1 MKQTKRLLSVLLTL
15 CLLLGVLPT
24 EAFASP
30 QGEATAAIAA
40 VEEGTLLNIPPL
52 EKELPA
58 IEEAEDEELSLTL
71 SSPQS
76 EEAVSLTEEIPQVFS
91 AGARAEESG
100 FQLTLGKADNTYW
113 YNGGDLGG
121 TIGVSGASNGW
132 SGKGRGNFNASVS
145 GGGSSYTLTV
155 AEKEKFKKSNIIYQ
169 PFALSIE
176 VPAYSSKVLDLDLSI
191 EGQRNSKGAA
201 SYYLEL
207 FIWGTGGDRAAS
219 TKFNVGETRNPTPG
233 AAVLTTGYRYFS
245 DSKSG
250 GVSTGKLSLSFTNVS
265 GTAKTVTYYMGAY
278 VGMNSSTSLL
288 SSYHHTLNA
297 YFKFSASK
305 VTTTEYAAAVGNT
318 PYVWVNDAIREYNAV
333 PGSYLRLFKDYYTN
347 TSITLNQGG
356 TVDLCGKHIWLTEGA
371 TLDVRGG
378 SGTQTQI
385 ANGTIDGEAAA
396 ITHSGAGSLYLGD
409 DGGKNP
415 LKVFGQQ
422 TGVLNNGGDL
432 YLLDGVQ
439 LRGSKENGIKN
450 TGKGDIFLQGAPSIY
465 GGTHD
470 IDLGSTGLLRLRK
483 ALTNTSPISVYLPNY
498 TASVEAPRR
507 VTDVWSSKMGSADPN
522 QYLDISVEGM
532 ADRPMP
538 ALVQQNL
545 TGGGTALVA
554 RPYIVSLRPNG
565 GSGVPAYIAIGP
577 YRLIT
582 GLPTPTRPGYTF
594 DGWFLN
600 GDRDQPVRNNEIRCT
615 SDVVLVA
622 GWSYKKYI
630 IIIENPDGTKT
641 EKEIAPEETYGDS
654 LPQPPTPPTG
664 HEFDH
669 WETSDGKKVDENT
682 PVADT
687 IDPATGN
694 PKPLKPVY
702 KAKTYTITFDY
713 RIPGAR
719 PSTRRLEY
727 GNSYGIL
734 PTTARKG
741 YTFLGWYTHETAGE
755 QVTADTPIPAGDQ
768 TLYAHWAVNSY
779 TVSFDLN
786 EGEGT
791 APPAQ
796 SVSYQAKYT
805 LPADPTR
812 TNYTFTGWYT
822 AETGGTRVTADTILT
837 NAADHTLYAQWSRKV
852 YTATFQ
858 SDSKTV
864 ETRQVNAGDSLG
876 ALPSVTKTGYTLT
889 SWGGVTAETVPTG
902 SETYTA
908 AWTANAYTVTLDPS
922 GGTMGGS
929 TTQSVT
935 YDAAYGSLPTPT
947 RTGYSFT
954 GWFTAQSGGSQ
965 VNSASTVKKAAD
977 HTLYARWTANT
988 YAVSFDADGG
998 SVGTADKS
1006 VTFGQPYGTLPVPT
1020 RDGFNFVGWRDE
1032 SGRTV
1037 SAATPVSTAEDH
1049 TLTARWAQRHEHKV
1063 NPNGGAGEVEFQ
1075 ELTAETVNGGTD
1087 ATYTLTSGQWYLS
1100 GDITT
1105 TKPIYIS
1112 GAVDLCLNGHTL
1124 TYTGEELRAIQLREN
1139 AVFNV
1144 CDCQGTGGI
1153 KGEGVAHYPGEANQD
1168 RNSTELLTSGS
1179 NTTINLYGVTLT
1191 SNATVVQTVANS
1203 TLTLDGARLVAEGQ
1217 ASYTLDAVANSSVTV
1232 KNSSIENEVTDAVRV
1247 STSDFTV
1254 IGGSITTKGNRPG
1267 LYVTSDAQATL
1278 SGSPTIRGRNY
1289 DIFLYSRN
1297 SRIAV
1302 DGELTG
1308 QYRVNANNFL
1318 NSVSETAP
1326 WPVADALDK
1335 DYSAHFIPSSGDY
1348 LRDKHFAIRDVIEG
1362 GKHALEIYR
1371 FHRHQPC
1378 GGTSC
1383 AHSGPAHNGAVEYQ
1397 PLAITGGVL
1406 NDGHY
1411 YLTEDITL
1419 TNHLKIQG
1427 NVSLC
1432 LNGHTIF
1439 APGDT
1444 TGSTYNKRLNVYG
1457 VLALSDCKTGGKIIN
1472 NAQTGFS
1479 PVSVGENGTLNL
1491 YSGIIEKT
1499 TSGTAVESPAGNK
1512 LATVNVYGGTIIA
1525 SRAID
1530 MANGDKTGNLLLSG
1544 SPVIQSTPDSVVF
1557 IGGKPGFL
1565 VLDGS
1570 LQKPSV
1576 PYQVTLWNMS
1586 TRDSHVVLT
1595 TGWPTMGDADPNDY
1609 FVSPKALELE
1619 KNEEGELV
1627 LRCHWVNKEGVGVI
1641 YLNANG
1647 DFKTGDLDQP
1657 DSRVGYLWDGWYTA
1671 ENGGGRKLETGY
1683 NKGKIYED
1691 DTTIYPHW
1699 TECDHS
1705 GHNGTV
1711 NNVDATCTTAAR
1723 EQFTCDQCGL
1733 EVDRAVGEIPGHSHG
1748 AWGKDSGGHWRSCT
1762 ACGAVDPDSRAQHT
1776 FGEPTGTEADC
1787 TQAGSQTRSCG
1798 ECGYTLTET
1807 YVPLGHELAGWN
1819 SDENE
1824 HWNVCVREG
1833 CGVESEEKTPHTW
1846 GDWQLTSAPQ
1856 VDVPGEETASCADCG
1871 RTKTRAVVP
1880 LPRPKY
1886 PVTYELDPHT
1896 TGTLPT
1902 QEAAEENSSIT
1913 LAPVGDLART
1923 GYQFQGWLLLDE
1935 LGQPGET
1942 PLTGNFTMPGREV
1955 TLRIKWERLTSYP
1968 LKPGDTMVLED
1979 GTVIKNES
1987 GGTVT
1992 IDKGGDGTVD
2002 TTIQLPEGTTDV
2014 TVEKDAGTGKDE
2026 VTVPSGST
2034 VQTGKDGPVI
2044 SIGGGDGKVD
2054 NDGKT
2059 EVPEGST
2066 VTDGTTTITIK
2077 DGEGKVDPDGTL
2089 TLPDGGKVEVDKDG
2103 EKSEVEIPSGGEV
2116 SPVPEPGSQDVTGT
2130 VTDDAGAVSGARV
2143 ELRQGT
2149 VVLSAVTTGP
2159 DGKFVF
2165 FDVPAGIY
2173 NLVAVKDGRT
2183 VTAKITVEN
2192 RKVESTLHLPGN
2204 TSELVIQGKD
2214 TPDLVVGG
2222 LDREAER
2229 QSANI
2234 VMTVEQKAKND
2245 ATGADDIQAEAGDRL
2260 LDYLDVKVTRGGAT
2274 LAETEELMELIIPFE
2289 FAAADGAVTIY
2300 RYHDGKAET
2309 LTPADA
2315 PAEGVYRLEREKG
2328 LIHIYAQKFST
2339 YAIGYTQ
2346 KELNVTFCTVSFD
2359 ANGHGVA
2366 PAAQNLA
2373 VGLERVD
2380 RPEDPTEEGWR
2391 FGGWYTDA
2399 GCTKAWNFDT
2409 LVTGEMT
2416 LYAKWSKGGDRPVDP
2431 SGGDDD
2437 EEDTSGGR
2445 PGESAGTK
2453 TDRFTDVTEKDWFY
2467 DAVTWVSEKG
2477 LMVGTDKTH
2486 FSPHMDTSRAMIA
2499 TILWRMEGSPAARGE
2514 AAYTDCAP
2522 HSWYSGGVNWADGS
2536 GVIKGYG
2543 DGRFGPDDPITREQ
2557 LALMLWRYA
2566 GSPAAAEDLE
2576 AFTDAHR
2583 AGDWAW
2589 EALCWAVEKGILTG
2603 RGDGILDPGG
2613 KATRAEAA
2621 AMLMRYSQGRE

>member
-1 MKQTKRLLSVLLTL
+1 M
-15 CLLLGVLPT
+15 
-24 EAFASP
+24 
-30 QGEATAAIAA
+30 AA
-40 VEEGTLLNIPPL
+40 VEEGSLLNIPPL

-58 IEEAEDEELSLTL
+58 IEEAEDEGLSLTL

-91 AGARAEESG
+91 AGARADESG

-113 YNGGDLGG
+113 YNGGDLSG
-121 TIGVSGASNGW
+121 TIGVSGASHGW

-318 PYVWVNDAIREYNAV
+318 PYVWVNDAIREYNAA
-333 PGSYLRLFKDYYTN
+333 PGGYLRLFKDYYTN

-450 TGKGDIFLQGAPSIY
+450 TGKGDVFLQGAPSIY

-483 ALTNTSPISVYLPNY
+483 ALTNTSPYSVYLPNY

-565 GSGVPAYIAIGP
+565 GSGVPAYIAIGS

-1063 NPNGGAGEVEFQ
+1063 TPNGGEGEVEFQ
-1075 ELTAETVNGGTD
+1075 ELTAEMVNK
-1087 ATYTLTSGQWYLS
+1087 AVNTYYFTAGNYYLAE
-1100 GDITT
+1100 DITT
-1105 TKPIYIS
+1105 DKTIS
-1112 GAVDLCLNGHTL
+1112 LASNTTVNLCFNGHTINGNKSTAGNSSYIYVGKDSTL
-1124 TYTGEELRAIQLREN
+1124 TY
-1139 AVFNV
+1139 
-1144 CDCQGTGGI
+1144 CDCQGGGGYTSSGYNMPIMTGG
-1153 KGEGVAHYPGEANQD
+1153 
-1168 RNSTELLTSGS
+1168 TGS
-1179 NTTINLYGVTLT
+1179 AINLYGGTFSSQTT
-1191 SNATVVQTVANS
+1191 SAACLEASRNYAVEYLV
-1203 TLTLDGARLVAEGQ
+1203 DGATLEAKGTAAQ
-1217 ASYTLDAVANSSVTV
+1217 ISYGSLTV
-1232 KNSSIENEVTDAVRV
+1232 KSGTIASGSNSAIAV
-1247 STSDFTV
+1247 STDGTV
-1254 IGGSITTKGNRPG
+1254 LIEGGSIIGGTDDHGAVSVSGGSTITVSGGSITGSTYGIDCENG
-1267 LYVTSDAQATL
+1267 SILL
-1278 SGSPTIRGRNY
+1278 SGSPAIHGEKGDILHFTCSTIDASG
-1289 DIFLYSRN
+1289 LAEGTVYSVKSNRT
-1297 SRIAV
+1297 IT
-1302 DGELTG
+1302 EG
-1308 QYRVNANNFL
+1308 QFIPF
-1318 NSVSETAP
+1318 TAP
-1326 WPVADALDK
+1326 ADA
-1335 DYSAHFIPSSGDY
+1335 DYSAHFTAATEGEG
-1348 LRDKHFAIRDVIEG
+1348 LRDVVNSESKHTVQ
-1362 GKHALEIYR
+1362 LYR

-1444 TGSTYNKRLNVYG
+1444 TGSTYNKRFNVYG

-1472 NAQTGFS
+1472 NAQTGFP

-1499 TSGTAVESPAGNK
+1499 TSGTAVESQAGNK

-1530 MANGDKTGNLLLSG
+1530 MGNGDKTGNLLLSG

-1595 TGWPTMGDADPNDY
+1595 TGWPTMGDTDPNDY

-1748 AWGKDSGGHWRSCT
+1748 AWGKDSGGHWLSCT
-1762 ACGAVDPDSRAQHT
+1762 VCGAVDPDSRDQHT

-1856 VDVPGEETASCADCG
+1856 VDMPGEETASCADCG
-1871 RTKTRAVVP
+1871 RTKTRAVAP

-1896 TGTLPT
+1896 TGALPT

-1913 LAPVGDLART
+1913 LAPVGDLERT

-1942 PLTGNFTMPGREV
+1942 PLTGSFTMPGREV
-1955 TLRIKWERLTSYP
+1955 TLRIKWERLASYP

-2002 TTIQLPEGTTDV
+2002 TTIQLPEGSTDV

-2026 VTVPSGST
+2026 VTVPPGST

-2054 NDGKT
+2054 TDGKT

-2130 VTDDAGAVSGARV
+2130 VTDDVGAVSGARV

-2222 LDREAER
+2222 LDREAEK

-2467 DAVTWVSEKG
+2467 DAVTWISEKG

-2566 GSPAAAEDLE
+2566 DSPAAAEDLE

-2589 EALCWAVEKGILTG
+2589 EALRWAVEKGILTG

-2613 KATRAEAA
+2613 RATRAEAA
-2621 AMLMRYSQGRE
+2621 AMFARYAQGQR